1 MGQQGH
7 NEGVGIELAYEIS
20 SMIFGT
26 KAGWNEKQNLIKAC
40 KNVGLDYLELSE
52 KAKLNEKELIKQIE
66 QNQHAQKEAGH
77 HGVPGLV
84 YEGQYYFGQDKF
96 DEFKQALIND
106 NLLKA

>member
-1 MGQQGH
+1 
-7 NEGVGIELAYEIS
+7 
-20 SMIFGT
+20 
-26 KAGWNEKQNLIKAC
+26 
-40 KNVGLDYLELSE
+40 
-52 KAKLNEKELIKQIE
+52 LNEKELIQQIE